1 MQDKYKKRDDIRVTQ
16 LQNRV
21 TMKLK
26 SEMNK
31 MQEQVQLHIDEKK
44 EKEEK
49 IASLQSR
56 LE

>member
-1 MQDKYKKRDDIRVTQ
+1 
-16 LQNRV
+16 
-21 TMKLK
+21 
-26 SEMNK
+26 MNK

-56 LE
+56 LEQIKEEKAAQIAVQEQQ